1 MQSGEL
7 LVDMMK
13 LQNIFNFE
21 LHKMLK
27 QFLPDH
33 VLVQDGKSPSIG
45 ADNVSSAMNTKRDV
59 PADIQ
64 VTPMAATN
72 INLVS
77 LREKHM
83 PTDAAPLST
92 ADECVSDKIPG
103 TMSDTSLAALP
114 MRDTGNSP

>member
-45 ADNVSSAMNTKRDV
+45 ADNASSAMNTKRDV
-59 PADIQ
+59 PAEIQ
-64 VTPMAATN
+64 LTTMTATN
-72 INLVS
+72 INLIS
-77 LREKHM
+77 
-83 PTDAAPLST
+83 
-92 ADECVSDKIPG
+92 
-103 TMSDTSLAALP
+103 
-114 MRDTGNSP
+114 